1 MKEVALTLN
10 TAAGA
15 HAANDI
21 LGGLLTFGGVGDWSR
36 ITGAQVN
43 IKAAIAPALTLVL
56 FDALPASTTQDDDA
70 AYSLNAADAHKVIK
84 AIPIAT
90 LFNHGT
96 PKSYSVD
103 SLNIPISANSGTIYG
118 LLIDTTGCTP
128 ASTSDF
134 QIRLRGE

>member
-1 MKEVALTLN
+1 MKEIVLALT
-10 TAAGA
+10 TSTGA

-21 LGGLLTFGGVGDWSR
+21 IGGLLTFGGVGDWQR
-36 ITGAQVN
+36 VTGAQVN

-56 FDALPASTTQDDDA
+56 FDANPSGTTQTDDA
-70 AYSLNAADAHKVIK
+70 GYALAAADAHKVIK

-90 LFNHGT
+90 LFSHGT

-103 SLNIPISANSGTIYG
+103 SLNIPFSAPSGTIYG

-128 ASTSDF
+128 ASASDF